1 LARSRKNWFA
11 TLVVCCLLATVGGGR
26 LPLLSQGAPAPDIRL
41 VLLIAVDQFRYDYL
55 TRFRGEYSGGL
66 DRLLRNGANFVNT
79 NIDHYP
85 TVTAIGHSGMVTGAL
100 PKLSGI
106 VGNDWY
112 EREEGHNVESIEDK
126 AEKLLGGSPG
136 AAGASPRRLLVSTVS
151 DELKRAHADAKV
163 IGISA
168 KDRGAILPAGH
179 MADGAYWYD
188 SDTGTIASSTYYFP
202 ALPSWVQGFNN
213 VVPASEFAGKEWR
226 FGPGA
231 EGLLKMP
238 AAGSK
243 LFEAVY
249 GSPYANEIL
258 ERFAEEAVRREK
270 LGQRGAMDFLSV
282 SFSANDVVGH
292 AYGPDSPQVHDI
304 SLRTDK
310 LLGKLFAFLDE
321 SIGLDHIVVAFTA
334 DHGVSPVP
342 EVLKENRM
350 PGGRMTSPGLFDPIR
365 AALEARF
372 GPGKW
377 IEGTAGSSPYFN
389 LELIR
394 EKKLD
399 REEVERVAA
408 QAAEMIPQVARV
420 YTRTQLL
427 RGQVPDDV
435 ISQRVVRSYHPRR
448 SGDLEIV
455 LDPYWIRGERGTTHG
470 TPYRYDTH
478 IPLIFLGPGI
488 RPGRYVRPVALKDL
502 APTLA
507 TLMDVETPSGSEGRA
522 LYEMM
527 TAAADR

>member
-1 LARSRKNWFA
+1 MALVLGCILA
-11 TLVVCCLLATVGGGR
+11 VVGGVQ
-26 LPLLSQGAPAPDIRL
+26 PLQSQDAQQSEVRL

-55 TRFRGEYSGGL
+55 TRFRDEYSEGL

-126 AEKLLGGSPG
+126 TERQLGGSDST
-136 AAGASPRRLLVSTVS
+136 GASPRRLLVSTIS
-151 DELKRAHADAKV
+151 DELKRARADAKV

-188 SDTGTIASSTYYFP
+188 SETGTIASSTYYFP
-202 ALPSWVQGFNN
+202 ALPSWVQEFNK
-213 VVPASEFAGKEWR
+213 VAPASEFAGKEWR

-231 EGLLKMP
+231 DGLLEMP
-238 AAGSK
+238 AAGPK
-243 LFEAVY
+243 LYTAVY
-249 GSPYANEIL
+249 GSPFANEIL
-258 ERFAEEAVRREK
+258 ENFAEQAVRHEK

-282 SFSANDVVGH
+282 SFSSNDVVGH
-292 AYGPDSPQVHDI
+292 SHGPDSPQVHDI

-310 LLGKLFAFLDE
+310 LLGKLFSFLDQ
-321 SIGLDHIVVAFTA
+321 SIGMDHIMVAFTA

-342 EVLKENRM
+342 EVLEENRM
-350 PGGRMTSPGLFDPIR
+350 PGGRMTSGGLFDPIR
-365 AALEARF
+365 KALEAHF
-372 GPGKW
+372 GPGDW

-478 IPLIFLGPGI
+478 IPLIFMGPGI

-507 TLMDVETPSGSEGRA
+507 TLMDIETPSGSEGRA
-522 LYEMM
+522 LHEMM
-527 TAAADR
+527 TSAADR